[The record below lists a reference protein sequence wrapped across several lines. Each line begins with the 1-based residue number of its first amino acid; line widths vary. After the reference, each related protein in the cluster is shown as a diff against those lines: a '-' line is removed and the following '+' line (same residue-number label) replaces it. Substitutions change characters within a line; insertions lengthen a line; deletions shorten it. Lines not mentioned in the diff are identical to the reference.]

1 MTRQEKIKHIA
12 GLVNVN
18 VLNQDITDYPLTD
31 EELLLKTLKELARF
45 TDSQLD
51 EVIDKVWEITR
62 NIQENTPLPELKLGE

>member
-1 MTRQEKIKHIA
+1 MIRQEKIKHIA

-62 NIQENTPLPELKLGE
+62 NIQENTSLPELKLGE